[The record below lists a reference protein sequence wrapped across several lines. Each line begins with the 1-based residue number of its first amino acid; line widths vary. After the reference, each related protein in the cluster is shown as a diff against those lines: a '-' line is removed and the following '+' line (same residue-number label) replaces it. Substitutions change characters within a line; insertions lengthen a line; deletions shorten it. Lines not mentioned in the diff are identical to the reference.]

1 MELHQYKYD
10 FAVHR
15 AKNVI
20 LISFPYSDSLKSKLK
35 NKFPSAKWSA
45 TKKAWYLPD
54 FPSIRE
60 QLGLHKKNN
69 YANYFQKTH
78 PNNHQALTL
87 FLEQLELKA
96 YSSNTIKAYLNEFA
110 HLLSTIKQH
119 NVDDLSPDQLKSY
132 FLYCL
137 KKEQTKERKMNGKIN
152 AIKFYFEQVL
162 HRPKMFFDIPRPKKP
177 QTLPK
182 HLSKPEI
189 KRIFNSVKNP
199 KHLLIL
205 KMVYGMG
212 LRLSEVVNLK
222 IEDIN
227 SDDMLV
233 RIEGAKG
240 KKDRVVNLPN
250 SVLQEMR
257 AYYKEFQPKHYLF
270 NGQYGGRYSD
280 RSVQNIFKTAMKNAG
295 IHKRIGVHGLRH
307 SYATHLLESGA
318 DLRYIQELL
327 GHYNIKTTQIYTH
340 VSHFSKSKIKSPLD
354 DL

>member
-1 MELHQYKYD
+1 MDLKQYN
-10 FAVHR
+10 FNFGVHHH
-15 AKNVI
+15 KNVI
-20 LISFPYSDSLKSKLK
+20 LISFPYTVALKTQLRD
-35 NKFPSAKWSA
+35 KFPSAKWSA

-54 FPSIRE
+54 FPSVRE
-60 QLGLHKKNN
+60 QLGLLPKNN
-69 YANYFQKTH
+69 FENYFQKAH
-78 PNNHQALTL
+78 PINHRALTL
-87 FLEQLELKA
+87 FIERLELKA
-96 YSSNTIKAYLNEFA
+96 YSSNTIKLYLSEFA
-110 HLLSTIKQH
+110 HLLSIIK
-119 NVDDLSPDQLKSY
+119 NYDVDLLTPDQLKAY
-132 FLYCL
+132 FLFCL
-137 KKEQTKERKMNGKIN
+137 KNDRAKERKMNGKIN

-189 KRIFNSVKNP
+189 KRIFQTVNNP

-233 RIEGAKG
+233 RIEEAKG
-240 KKDRVVNLPN
+240 KKDRVVNLPS
-250 SVLQEMR
+250 SVLQDMR
-257 AYYKEFQPKHYLF
+257 NYYKEFQPKVYLF

-280 RSVQNIFKTAMKNAG
+280 RSVQNIFKSAMKKAG
-295 IHKRIGVHGLRH
+295 INKRIGVHGLRH

>member
-1 MELHQYKYD
+1 MDLKQYN
-10 FAVHR
+10 FNFGMHHN
-15 AKNVI
+15 KNVI
-20 LISFPYSDSLKSKLK
+20 LISFPYTVVLKTQLRE
-35 NKFPSAKWSA
+35 KFPSAKWSA

-54 FPSIRE
+54 FPSVRE
-60 QLGLHKKNN
+60 QLGLLPKNN
-69 YANYFQKTH
+69 FENYFQKAH
-78 PNNHQALTL
+78 PINHRALTL
-87 FLEQLELKA
+87 FIERLELKV
-96 YSSNTIKAYLNEFA
+96 YSSNTIKVYLSEFT
-110 HLLSTIKQH
+110 HLLSIIKNY
-119 NVDDLSPDQLKSY
+119 NVDLLTPDQLKAY
-132 FLYCL
+132 FLFCL
-137 KKEQTKERKMNGKIN
+137 KNDRAKERKMNGKIN

-162 HRPKMFFDIPRPKKP
+162 YRPKMFFDIPRPKKP

-189 KRIFNSVKNP
+189 KRIFQSVNNL

-240 KKDRVVNLPN
+240 KKDRVVNLPS
-250 SVLQEMR
+250 SVLQDMR
-257 AYYKEFQPKHYLF
+257 NYYKEFQPKFYLF
-270 NGQYGGRYSD
+270 NGQYGGKYSN
-280 RSVQNIFKTAMKNAG
+280 RSVQNIFKTAMKKAG
-295 IHKRIGVHGLRH
+295 VNKRIGVHGLRH

-327 GHYNIKTTQIYTH
+327 GDYNIKTTQIYTH
-340 VSHFSKSKIKSPLD
+340 VSDVSKSKIKSPLD
-354 DL
+354 SL